1 MKLKNL
7 KLSTKFTLSVGLIL
21 LVFCVIFSVL
31 LYLHLKNKVIEDA
44 SEKTL
49 IIMTQINAVGEY
61 IKNTLRP
68 RMFQVFPATD
78 DEFIV
83 EAMSTTHVTNEV
95 MKRFNTELKDY
106 IYKRVSNNPLNPKDK
121 ADALH
126 ENMIAFFQKN
136 KEQKSWN
143 GIIKIRDKEFIMRV
157 RAIVAESGCLACHGD
172 PSKAPRGLVKK
183 YGTNGGFGWKEGD
196 IVGVESVTIPLN
208 VTLGQI
214 KGIAISTFV
223 FGFITL
229 LFLFISLQGAFYSL
243 VSKPLSRLSTV
254 FKGIASG
261 TEPLNQDL
269 AITTYDEIGELTE
282 SFNQMARH
290 LYNAQ
295 EDLRKNAE
303 TLRSIFEG
311 ISDPL
316 ALVNPDCTLEI
327 TNHAYR
333 EWMAKGKS
341 AVFTKKCQPETC
353 DADTMCPVCFLAK
366 AKRERRAISEYWE
379 GEDGQHY
386 YIHLYP
392 IFDDNGNVLKAVH
405 YVRDITDK
413 KQMEEQMRI
422 AEKLAAVGQLSA
434 GIAHEINNP
443 LGGIRLCFNNLVSM
457 QMDDETRKSHIDIIN
472 SGLERIQVIVKQL
485 LDFSKRSSLVVSPVS
500 INDLIENVLQLTDYL
515 ISRKNIKVTKNLSP
529 DMPEVMV
536 DPNKMEQVFLNIV
549 INAIHAINGT
559 SGLLSIES
567 SFDNGYCKVSFTDS
581 GDGIPDD
588 ILPYIFDPFFTTKAV
603 GQGTGLGLS
612 VSKSIVE
619 QHKGEILVETGPNG
633 TKFTVILPVTDISR

>member
-333 EWMAKGKS
+333 DWMAKGKS